1 MQENE
6 IVNKLQ
12 LVFPGQL
19 IAYTCKGEMIHCNSV
34 TRMIKYLTLK
44 QMLYRLS
51 INIKKKKDYGAFLTS
66 NPYNDLINIH
76 ACLCLF

>member
-6 IVNKLQ
+6 IVDKLQ

-19 IAYTCKGEMIHCNSV
+19 IAYTCKGEMIHCNI
-34 TRMIKYLTLK
+34 RMIKYLTLK

-51 INIKKKKDYGAFLTS
+51 INIKKK
-66 NPYNDLINIH
+66 
-76 ACLCLF
+76 